1 MESSEEFSDTD
12 QLLEESQQT
21 LPTPI
26 SGSDPLE
33 HNEAGE
39 VKFEEMSISDV
50 VSFLRR
56 NNIPSEFCG
65 KFRENYIDGTE
76 FMSLNEDDMRSIVLP
91 LGLARKILRLQNKV
105 VCHSTASSSNTPPQS
120 SRIPEEIS
128 NTPSYSP
135 PSSLGSTPSR
145 SSSSEIVIPD
155 HWRPEIEQCISEKN
169 ISDSARNEIVRILV
183 SILFFKFSKP
193 TTSQCADVARK
204 FILKYPF
211 AKDDLGNGYQSWAD
225 KMVERV
231 RNVIK
236 HDRKKGVKRPLE
248 ETNTSDQPAKWK
260 PKSSELLRRYP
271 LSSTTSPSTS
281 ISDPESLAKHETA
294 MKTELSK
301 SKPRDTVLL
310 PLMKSTYHS
319 RRIFILNEATSVAS
333 ILAKYPVF
341 SCSAAAIHQELGLV
355 VTDSDVKGNFLNRW
369 SSKYVPAI
377 LSYGEKSTK
386 KSITKNNSERFR
398 QNR

>member
-1 MESSEEFSDTD
+1 M
-12 QLLEESQQT
+12 
-21 LPTPI
+21 
-26 SGSDPLE
+26 
-33 HNEAGE
+33 
-39 VKFEEMSISDV
+39 
-50 VSFLRR
+50 
-56 NNIPSEFCG
+56 
-65 KFRENYIDGTE
+65 
-76 FMSLNEDDMRSIVLP
+76 
-91 LGLARKILRLQNKV
+91 
-105 VCHSTASSSNTPPQS
+105 
-120 SRIPEEIS
+120 
-128 NTPSYSP
+128 
-135 PSSLGSTPSR
+135 GSTPSR

-248 ETNTSDQPAKWK
+248 ETNTSDQPAKRK

-271 LSSTTSPSTS
+271 LSSTTSPSTL
-281 ISDPESLAKHETA
+281 ISDPESLAKHEAA

-386 KSITKNNSERFR
+386 KSITKIMKDLDKTDDVSRELVALKVLCQSLSTAKEKDTLCYIYEEYPTSQSVDSACTKSPKRNQPRVGAFSGEEDSTEYLIICEQKVLCKVPSFKIALFTMFSCYYSFNLEYPPPAKNVFYFFQDFILDSPDSNKRSGSYLAVVSDIKR
-398 QNR
+398 NM